1 MRYLTSIFL
10 TLCTLLHCATQQVPL
25 LQPGYDYS
33 KIKNVTIQE
42 VKDFPYAKGSGE
54 IVFSALTDHCMELGI
69 KIAEIQSPSN
79 IVLLCSISD
88 FNDQRTKY
96 IPLEITDKGST
107 GAKDA
112 YAAADKPGKAAT
124 SPKDTHIGET
134 ITRTKEIKYVDA
146 AVGVKLQLLDVD
158 KSMIVWSSDFT
169 YSGLNQTE
177 VLNKCIDGALRPLKH
192 ILKK

>member
-1 MRYLTSIFL
+1 MRYRKIAFL

-33 KIKNVTIQE
+33 KIKTITIQD

-54 IVFSALTDHCMELGI
+54 IVFNALSDRLMEIGI
-69 KIAEIQSPSN
+69 EIAEIQNPSN
-79 IVLLCSISD
+79 TLLICSISD
-88 FNDQRTKY
+88 FTDQRTKY

-107 GAKDA
+107 AAKNA
-112 YAAADKPGKAAT
+112 YAEADKSGKPAT
-124 SPKDTHIGET
+124 DKKDTHIGET
-134 ITRTKEIKYVDA
+134 ITRTKEIKYIDT
-146 AVGVKLQLLDVD
+146 AVGVKLQLLDVG

-177 VLNKCIDGALRPLKH
+177 ALNKCIDGAVRPLKH

>member
-1 MRYLTSIFL
+1 MRYLKITFAA
-10 TLCTLLHCATQQVPL
+10 LCTLLHCATQQLPM

-33 KIKNVTIQE
+33 KIKSITIQE

-54 IVFSALTDHCMELGI
+54 IVFSALADHCMELGI
-69 KIAEIQSPSN
+69 EIAEIQSPSN

-88 FNDQRTKY
+88 FTDQRTKY
-96 IPLEITDKGST
+96 IPMEIVDKGSSAT
-107 GAKDA
+107 DKA
-112 YAAADKPGKAAT
+112 YAESGNSVNAASAK
-124 SPKDTHIGET
+124 KDTHIGET
-134 ITRTKEIKYVDA
+134 ITRTKEIKYIDI

-158 KSMIVWSSDFT
+158 KSLIVWSSDFT

-177 VLNKCIDGALRPLKH
+177 VLNKCIDGALQTLKI